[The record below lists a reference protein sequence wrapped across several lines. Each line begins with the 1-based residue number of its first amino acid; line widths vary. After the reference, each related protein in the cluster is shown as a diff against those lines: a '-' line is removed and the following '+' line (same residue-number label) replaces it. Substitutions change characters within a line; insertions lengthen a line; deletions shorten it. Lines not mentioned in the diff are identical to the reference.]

1 MYICVLSYLGM
12 AKVKKVPP
20 KPVLSAVRPA
30 DDQTLEAVIAN
41 RYEIMARYSKTL
53 QRCIANEFQNM
64 QEFANHLKDARDWLY
79 KDEVKLSSDEKQKLE
94 ELMKTNPQLRK
105 MIEMRRELHAI
116 WGRSNA
122 TREQLLGQLRSWCH
136 RAEEAGPNSLKEF
149 SLRLRRYSN

>member
-1 MYICVLSYLGM
+1 
-12 AKVKKVPP
+12 
-20 KPVLSAVRPA
+20 
-30 DDQTLEAVIAN
+30 
-41 RYEIMARYSKTL
+41 
-53 QRCIANEFQNM
+53 M

-136 RAEEAGPNSLKEF
+136 RAEEAGPKSLKEF